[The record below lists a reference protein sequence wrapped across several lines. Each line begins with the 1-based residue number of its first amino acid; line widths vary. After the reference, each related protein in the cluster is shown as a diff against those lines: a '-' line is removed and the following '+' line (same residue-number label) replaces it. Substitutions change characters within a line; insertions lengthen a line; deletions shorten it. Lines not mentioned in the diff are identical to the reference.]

1 MAKPPNAPRTSRG
14 EMTRR
19 RLLDAAR
26 IEIGTKGFAEAS
38 VSSITRQAGVGQG
51 TYYIYFESKEE
62 IMRALVLEMGRNLRQ
77 QLSDINADAPNRIEA
92 ERAGLRHFIAF
103 ARTNPDLYRIVQ
115 EAQFVDEKIYRDYFE
130 EFASGYRTVLKQAVD
145 AGDISDGDLEVRA
158 WLLLGL
164 GRSMGEVYGL
174 WQTDVDIDYVVDTI
188 MDILEHG
195 MKAKKG

>member
-1 MAKPPNAPRTSRG
+1 MAKSPSAPRTSRG

-26 IEIGTKGFAEAS
+26 IEIGSKGFAEAS

-51 TYYIYFESKEE
+51 TFYIYFESKEE
-62 IMRALVLEMGRNLRQ
+62 IMRALVLEMGRDLRQ
-77 QLSDINADAPNRIEA
+77 QLSSINSTAPNRMAA

-103 ARTNPDLYRIVQ
+103 ARENPDLYRIVQ
-115 EAQFVDEKIYRDYFE
+115 EAQFVDDKVYRAYFD
-130 EFASGYRTVLKQAVD
+130 EFASGYRKALEAAVD
-145 AGDISDGDLEVRA
+145 AGEITKGDLDIRA

-195 MKAKKG
+195 MKARER

>member
-1 MAKPPNAPRTSRG
+1 
-14 EMTRR
+14 
-19 RLLDAAR
+19 LLDAAR
-26 IEIGTKGFAEAS
+26 VEIGSKGFAEAS

-51 TYYIYFESKEE
+51 TYYIYFKSKEE
-62 IMRALVLEMGRNLRQ
+62 IMRALVLEMGRDLRQ
-77 QLSDINADAPNRIEA
+77 QLSDINIAAPDRFAA

-103 ARTNPDLYRIVQ
+103 ARDNPDLYRIVQ
-115 EAQFVDEKIYRDYFE
+115 EAQFVDDEVYRAYFE
-130 EFASGYRTVLKQAVD
+130 EFASGYRKTLETAVQA
-145 AGDISDGDLEVRA
+145 GEISDGDLEVRA

-195 MKAKKG
+195 MKARKG

>member
-1 MAKPPNAPRTSRG
+1 MAKQPNSPRTSRG

-26 IEIGTKGFAEAS
+26 IEIGTKGFADAS

-62 IMRALVLEMGRNLRQ
+62 IMRALVLEMGRDLRQ
-77 QLSDINADAPNRIEA
+77 QLSDINASAPNRMEA
-92 ERAGLRHFIAF
+92 ERAGLRHFITF
-103 ARTNPDLYRIVQ
+103 ARNNPDLYRIVQ

-130 EFASGYRTVLKQAVD
+130 EFASGYRSVLKQAVD

-195 MKAKKG
+195 MKAKKD